1 MKQKLA
7 QYIADFLVAHGV
19 THNFT
24 VTGGGAMHLND
35 ALGHKQGLTSIYNH
49 NEQGSAI
56 AAEAY
61 ARLTGRVAS
70 VCVTSGPGG
79 TNAITGVMGGWVDS
93 IPMFVLSGQ
102 VKRETT
108 IWSVPELPLRQL
120 GDQEFDITHSVANMT
135 KYCAMVTEPERI
147 AYHLEKAWFVCHEG
161 RPGPVWL
168 DIPLDVQGA
177 MIETDTLA
185 HFDPAAEGYTSVA
198 AISEKTAQD
207 ILAKIAAAKAP
218 VILVGTGVR
227 LADAYPELC
236 KLIEKLNIP
245 VLTAWN
251 ANDTVPFDD
260 PHFAGM
266 PGTVGTRGGNFVM
279 QNADLLL
286 SLACRL
292 NIRMISYNKHDFAR
306 NAYKIIVDIDPNELK
321 KPTIIPD
328 MPVCGDVKQVMQALL
343 AQPYT
348 QSPAHAKWSAWC
360 REVNARYPAAAPE
373 YHHEGAPI
381 NPYIFND
388 MLFDALDENDQ
399 IACGNGSAC
408 VITFQSCKIKAGQR
422 MFTNSGCAAMGYGLP
437 AALGMAV
444 ARPDRRT
451 ICIDGDGSLMM
462 NVQELETISYN
473 HLNVKLVLLNN
484 HGYHSI
490 RQTQQNLFKGR
501 PLVGVSCENGVG
513 LPDFAKLADAFG
525 FAYYRLDSEENAAA
539 TLHAALNREG
549 PVFIEAVT
557 DPAQNF
563 APKLSSKVLPDGKIV
578 SPSLDDMFPFLPR
591 EEYEA
596 NRYVPEGK

>member
-1 MKQKLA
+1 MQIKLS

-19 THNFT
+19 KHNFT
-24 VTGGGAMHLND
+24 ITGGGAMHLND
-35 ALGHKQGLTSIYNH
+35 ALGHKAGLTSIYNH

-61 ARLTGRVAS
+61 ARLTGEVAC

-93 IPMFVLSGQ
+93 IPMFILSGQ

-108 IWSVPELPLRQL
+108 IWSVPGLPLRQL

-135 KYCAMVTEPERI
+135 KYCAMVTAPEKI
-147 AYHLEKAWFVCHEG
+147 AYHLEKAWFLCHAG

-177 MIETDTLA
+177 AIETDNLP
-185 HFDPAAEGYTSVA
+185 HFDAAAEGYAPVPP
-198 AISEKTAQD
+198 ISPALARTILEKLRT
-207 ILAKIAAAKAP
+207 AKAP
-218 VILVGTGVR
+218 VLLVGTGVR
-227 LADAYPELC
+227 LAGAYPALQA
-236 KLIEKLNIP
+236 LIEKLHIP

-251 ANDTVPFDD
+251 ANDAVPFDD

-266 PGTVGTRGGNFVM
+266 PGTVGTRGGNFVV
-279 QNADLLL
+279 QNADVLL

-292 NIRMISYNKHDFAR
+292 NIRMISYNHHDFAK
-306 NAYKIIVDIDPNELK
+306 NAYKIVVDVDENELK
-321 KPTIIPD
+321 KPTVTPD
-328 MPVCGDVKQVMQALL
+328 LPVCGDVKQVMCALL
-343 AQPYT
+343 EQDYAPN
-348 QSPAHAKWSAWC
+348 PAHAPWLAWC
-360 REVNARYPAAAPE
+360 REVNKKYPAALPE
-373 YHHEGAPI
+373 YRHAGAPI
-381 NPYIFND
+381 NPYTFND
-388 MLFDALDENDQ
+388 LLFGALAPGDQ

-408 VITFQSCKIKAGQR
+408 VVTFQGCKIKAGQR

-444 ARPDRRT
+444 AHPEKRT
-451 ICIDGDGSLMM
+451 VCIDGDGSIMM
-462 NVQELETISYN
+462 NLQELETIAYH
-473 HLNVKLVLLNN
+473 HLNVKIVLLSN

-501 PLVGVSCENGVG
+501 ELVGVSSENGVG
-513 LPDFAKLADAFG
+513 LPDFAKLAEAFG
-525 FAYYRLDSEENAAA
+525 FAYYRLDSEENAPD
-539 TLHAALNREG
+539 TLRAALAAEG
-549 PVFIEAVT
+549 PVFLEAVT
-557 DPAQNF
+557 DPAQSF

-591 EEYEA
+591 AEYEA
-596 NRYVPEGK
+596 NHYLPQNG